1 MDESRH
7 PTAIQTAIKWFF
19 ICGMLAVIG
28 GAVFCVFQSVSPKT
42 EIVYLNKTM
51 LRAEIA
57 DNEDSRR
64 KGLADRLGIEDNYAM
79 LFVFDSVD
87 RHQMWMKD
95 MKFSV
100 DIIWINEKKRIV
112 HVQHNVKPDAE
123 PYEKYKPPVPAK
135 YVLEVKAGIAKRA
148 SATVGSV
155 VKFDLEDNK

>member
-1 MDESRH
+1 MDEYRH

-28 GAVFCVFQSVSPKT
+28 GAVFCVFQSMSPKT

-57 DNEDSRR
+57 DNEDLRR

-79 LFVFDSVD
+79 LFV
-87 RHQMWMKD
+87 WMKD
-95 MKFSV
+95 MKFSI

-112 HVQHNVKPDAE
+112 HVQHSVKSDAE

-135 YVLEVKAGIAKRA
+135 YVLEVKAGVAKRA
-148 SATVGSV
+148 SVTVGSV

>member
-1 MDESRH
+1 
-7 PTAIQTAIKWFF
+7 
-19 ICGMLAVIG
+19 
-28 GAVFCVFQSVSPKT
+28 
-42 EIVYLNKTM
+42 M

-79 LFVFDSVD
+79 LFVFDSID

-100 DIIWINEKKRIV
+100 DIIWMNEKKCIV

-148 SATVGSV
+148 SATVGLV

>member
-1 MDESRH
+1 MDEYRH

-28 GAVFCVFQSVSPKT
+28 GAVFCVFQSMSPKT

-57 DNEDSRR
+57 DNEDLRR

-79 LFVFDSVD
+79 LFVFDSID

-95 MKFSV
+95 MKF
-100 DIIWINEKKRIV
+100 
-112 HVQHNVKPDAE
+112 
-123 PYEKYKPPVPAK
+123 
-135 YVLEVKAGIAKRA
+135 
-148 SATVGSV
+148 
-155 VKFDLEDNK
+155 